1 MALLKIPLII
11 PGQVIKIIF
20 TVEESLRPRGLQIIL
35 IKTEPKV
42 KEWFTGRIYLNES
55 MEEALR
61 LERTPQAALANAAK
75 KLQLDIQ

>member
-1 MALLKIPLII
+1 
-11 PGQVIKIIF
+11 
-20 TVEESLRPRGLQIIL
+20 LRPRGLQIIL